1 MLVPLIPARLI
12 RALDFCLCNR
22 DTLMRTFSALFLNL
36 ILALGC
42 MAQDKSKITPTP
54 DPNAPFKV
62 YIPKDLEDAF
72 SELKKMLS
80 PALLNE
86 IRLKS
91 EKDVIEYHHGFGTWL
106 RNNWGLWAGSR
117 LAQYFRQLGINHP
130 DDMSGI
136 ILTSFWRYLHSQPI
150 KLEEQ
155 VEYYKE
161 YWRKAEEREVA
172 ITPVSESA
180 MNSSLKAF
188 SGETLRLTDYK
199 GKVVLLAWMD
209 ESCGLVDKGC
219 QMASSLVKLK
229 NEYSAQGVEVI
240 GLVGT
245 YPSNPAKESRKL
257 RGFVRKYRINFP
269 LVWSDDDFS
278 YDVSSYDEFG
288 YMSFPQIF
296 VISRDGRVVK
306 RLRGFNP
313 EKDPALL
320 RETIEQALRQG

>member
-1 MLVPLIPARLI
+1 
-12 RALDFCLCNR
+12 
-22 DTLMRTFSALFLNL
+22 MRTLLTLLL
-36 ILALGC
+36 ILILGLGS

-54 DPNAPFKV
+54 DSTAPFKV

-72 SELKKMLS
+72 IELKKMLS

-91 EKDVIEYHHGFGTWL
+91 EKDMIEYHHGFGTWL

-117 LAQYFRQLGINHP
+117 LAQYFRQSGIKHP

-136 ILTSFWRYLHSQPI
+136 ILTSFWRHLHSQPI

-161 YWRKAEEREVA
+161 YWRKAEEREIA
-172 ITPVSESA
+172 ITPVPETA
-180 MNSSLKAF
+180 MNSVLRVF
-188 SGETLRLTDYK
+188 SGEAFRLADYK
-199 GKVVLLAWMD
+199 GKVVLLAWID

-219 QMASSLVKLK
+219 QMATSLVKLK
-229 NEYSAQGVEVI
+229 SEYSSQGVEVI
-240 GLVGT
+240 GYIGT
-245 YPSNPAKESRKL
+245 YPSNLARESRKL
-257 RGFVRKYRINFP
+257 RGFVRKKRINFP
-269 LVWSDDDFS
+269 LVWGDDKFS

-296 VISRDGRVVK
+296 VISRDGRIVK
-306 RLRGFNP
+306 RVRGFNP
-313 EKDPALL
+313 QKDPAVLH
-320 RETIEQALRQG
+320 ETIEQMLKQS